1 MNQESEHKINSKR
14 IIIYLLFTF
23 LITYAVEIFLI
34 MPMVGSTDINKA
46 YMAQMLVAGV
56 MFIPALGALITRL
69 VTGEKLMRSNLML
82 SLNLKGNL
90 KYYGLA
96 WFGIVLLTLFG
107 TVLYFLIFPKQFD
120 GNMGYVK
127 LLIEA
132 QGTGME
138 ITDEQIRMVVLMQIL
153 MGVFLSPF
161 LNIINCFG
169 EEWGWRGYLL
179 PKMLKRFKV
188 VPTLLVTGVIWGLW
202 HAPLTVMGHNYGLGY
217 RGFPVTGILAM
228 CVFCIVIGILLS
240 YVTIKTN
247 SCIPAIMGHG
257 TINGFSAVG
266 MYFTSLENPYNVFLG
281 PAPTGLIGGA
291 GFIIAA
297 AVLLYLLYKEEKQG
311 YSSQGNLLQ
320 KKQKMYCNLIYRV
333 LQYKRIK
340 DNY

>member
-1 MNQESEHKINSKR
+1 MNQESEHKLNSKR

-132 QGTGME
+132 QGTGMK

-188 VPTLLVTGVIWGLW
+188 VPTLLITGVIWGLW

-291 GFIIAA
+291 GFFIAA

-311 YSSQGNLLQ
+311 YSSQG
-320 KKQKMYCNLIYRV
+320 
-333 LQYKRIK
+333 
-340 DNY
+340 D